1 MKMDQP
7 KIKNGKLI
15 LNISEIGTI
24 IKKMDSVYNFM
35 ETEINTKG
43 VGKMIKEM
51 AKELSGYQKEK
62 ISKKKITYKKIKNW
76 TEIKYILLNLCID
89 WEENIQGTGKMIK
102 KLEEVPCFI
111 KMEIDMMVYGNNIK
125 TE

>member
-1 MKMDQP
+1 MIKKLRKMVPIVLYTGLKNNKKMKMDQP

-62 ISKKKITYKKIKNW
+62 IN
-76 TEIKYILLNLCID
+76 
-89 WEENIQGTGKMIK
+89 
-102 KLEEVPCFI
+102 
-111 KMEIDMMVYGNNIK
+111 
-125 TE
+125 